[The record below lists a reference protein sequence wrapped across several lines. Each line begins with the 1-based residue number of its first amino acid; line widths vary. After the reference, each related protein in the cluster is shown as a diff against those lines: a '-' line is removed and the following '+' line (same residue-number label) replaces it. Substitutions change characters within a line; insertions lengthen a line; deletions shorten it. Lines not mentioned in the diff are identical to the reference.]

1 MSIPGFCL
9 RHLIFLGPQ
18 REPATVQF
26 GPGLNIVYGA
36 SDTGKSFLV
45 EAVDF
50 MLGGKPPLRDI
61 PERIGYDRVLLGI
74 ETFAGEA
81 YTIFRSI
88 DGGRFLLYPGLHV
101 GMPAEGLEGRD
112 LAEQHS
118 DRGADNL
125 STFLL
130 EKSNLSGKRVRKNK
144 RGDTNSLSFRHV
156 ARLMIVT
163 ETEITDQ
170 RSPLSDGNP
179 TADTSN
185 FATFKLLLTG
195 VDDSALVASA
205 PATPEDQT
213 REAQADLL
221 DSLIAD
227 YRDRLKE
234 LTRSPKE
241 LDEQLTR
248 IEGTLEHQTIQ
259 LGTTEADFRRLS
271 NIRRDLREKLE
282 HGKDRRAE
290 IASLLERFALLD
302 QHYQSDMDRLRG
314 IEETGTL
321 FVALGHG
328 PCPLCGADPAHQR
341 RDTDCDGNVDA
352 VVAAARGELA
362 KIDLLR
368 VELADTRITLER
380 EAATFDRN
388 LPKVE
393 DRLRGVSLEIETM
406 VSPQLARMRASY
418 AQLADKRGEV
428 REALTMLRTL
438 EDVER
443 RRAELDRES
452 EEQKGS
458 SVADGDLPATIAEQ
472 FAQKVEAILK
482 EWHFPDAERVFF
494 DPKARDLVIA
504 GKPRSARGKGL
515 RAITH
520 AAFTIGLLEYCR
532 AQQTPHPGFVVL
544 DSPLLAYRAP
554 EGTEDDLRGTDLNTK
569 FYAYLAAQ
577 GNDRQTIIVENYD
590 PPEAIK
596 TQPQVTMFNG
606 NPHSGRYG
614 LFPITS
620 QGGSQTGAE

>member
-1 MSIPGFCL
+1 
-9 RHLIFLGPQ
+9 
-18 REPATVQF
+18 
-26 GPGLNIVYGA
+26 
-36 SDTGKSFLV
+36 
-45 EAVDF
+45 
-50 MLGGKPPLRDI
+50 
-61 PERIGYDRVLLGI
+61 
-74 ETFAGEA
+74 
-81 YTIFRSI
+81 
-88 DGGRFLLYPGLHV
+88 
-101 GMPAEGLEGRD
+101 
-112 LAEQHS
+112 
-118 DRGADNL
+118 
-125 STFLL
+125 
-130 EKSNLSGKRVRKNK
+130 
-144 RGDTNSLSFRHV
+144 
-156 ARLMIVT
+156 
-163 ETEITDQ
+163 
-170 RSPLSDGNP
+170 
-179 TADTSN
+179 
-185 FATFKLLLTG
+185 
-195 VDDSALVASA
+195 
-205 PATPEDQT
+205 
-213 REAQADLL
+213 
-221 DSLIAD
+221 
-227 YRDRLKE
+227 
-234 LTRSPKE
+234 
-241 LDEQLTR
+241 
-248 IEGTLEHQTIQ
+248 
-259 LGTTEADFRRLS
+259 
-271 NIRRDLREKLE
+271 
-282 HGKDRRAE
+282 
-290 IASLLERFALLD
+290 LLERFALLD
-302 QHYQSDMDRLRG
+302 QHYQSDMDRLCG

-380 EAATFDRN
+380 EAVTFDRN

-393 DRLRGVSLEIETM
+393 ERLRSVSSEIETM
-406 VSPQLARMRASY
+406 VSPQLTRMRASY
-418 AQLADKRGEV
+418 AELADKRGEV

-438 EDVER
+438 EDVEQ

-458 SVADGDLPATIAEQ
+458 SVAEGDLPAAIAEQ

-482 EWHFPDAERVFF
+482 AWHFPDAERVFF

-504 GKPRSARGKGL
+504 GKPRTARGKGL

-554 EGTEDDLRGTDLNTK
+554 EGTEDDLRGTDLNTQ
-569 FYAYLAAQ
+569 FYVYLAAQ
-577 GNDRQTIIVENYD
+577 STDRQTIIVENYD

-620 QGGSQTGAE
+620 QGSSQTGAE